1 MMVRVIK
8 SGVRVDVAVRV
19 RELVAV
25 TVGNVVEVS
34 VDVGDMVLVVVEVSV
49 LVMVGVFEGRIC
61 MLGVDDAGSGVLVE
75 TRVGLLVNVLVGV
88 KVVVA
93 THAPVHA
100 VGIAVASS

>member
-8 SGVRVDVAVRV
+8 SGVRVDVSVRV

-34 VDVGDMVLVVVEVSV
+34 VDVGDMVLVVVDVSV
-49 LVMVGVFEGRIC
+49 LVMVGVFEERIC

-75 TRVGLLVNVLVGV
+75 TRVGLLVNVRVGV

-93 THAPVHA
+93 TQAPGQA
-100 VGIAVASS
+100 VGIAVARS